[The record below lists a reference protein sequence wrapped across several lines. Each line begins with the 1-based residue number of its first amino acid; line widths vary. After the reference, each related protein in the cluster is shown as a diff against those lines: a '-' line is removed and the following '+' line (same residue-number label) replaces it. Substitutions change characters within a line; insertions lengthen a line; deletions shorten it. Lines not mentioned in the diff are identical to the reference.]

1 MPSDRQFRRKKGAD
15 FFFFFFFKV
24 LSRLITVSSRK
35 AGACAS
41 VCRIVACFRRKI
53 NIHKVEGGGGGRG
66 RGSFSWD
73 SFCFVFCFVIAFG
86 SYSWHGGRFVCAR
99 CVFFLCVFFSF
110 FLHLVFC
117 LRCVYEDCVFLFFQ
131 NRICGDFVKPF

>member
-15 FFFFFFFKV
+15 FFFFFFKV

-35 AGACAS
+35 ACACAS

-53 NIHKVEGGGGGRG
+53 NIRKVEGGGGGRG

-99 CVFFLCVFFSF
+99 CVFFLCVFFSSST
-110 FLHLVFC
+110 
-117 LRCVYEDCVFLFFQ
+117 LFFVYVAFM
-131 NRICGDFVKPF
+131 RIVFFFFSKTGSVEILSSLF